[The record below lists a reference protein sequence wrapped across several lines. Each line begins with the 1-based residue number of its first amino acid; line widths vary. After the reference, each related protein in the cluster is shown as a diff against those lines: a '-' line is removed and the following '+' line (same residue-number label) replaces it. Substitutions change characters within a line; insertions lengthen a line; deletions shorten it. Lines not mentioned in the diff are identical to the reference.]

1 MLQYTGFLALL
12 QAHNRCFRSKVA
24 KDLARL
30 DGRPNVDNRVSMEPD
45 STIPQ
50 RFAMPIGLAL
60 FDIDSVI
67 GSNCPIV
74 PQM

>member
-1 MLQYTGFLALL
+1 MLQYTGFLTLL

-24 KDLARL
+24 KDLASL
-30 DGRPNVDNRVSMEPD
+30 DDRPNVDNRVSTEPD
-45 STIPQ
+45 STIRQ
-50 RFAMPIGLAL
+50 WFAMPIGPAL

-67 GSNCPIV
+67 GSSCLIV